1 MTNKD
6 FLEALSE
13 ICSDPEYDNKFN
25 NKKKKM
31 KNTAKAVIVCA
42 AALAAVIGAVLL
54 FKSVSAKRPNANPPY
69 NNGTILIKTNSEEVT
84 PFDEPASTDAP
95 GLEQTPK
102 TVLAETKWF
111 DDTAFQVRQLTYANM
126 DANIS
131 TLNSDNLGVRHIS
144 AEVKGDHA
152 DCQGCYY
159 NAETGE
165 VVCLYHEFLAVSGV
179 KIDKGYGLRFYPDR
193 VRDDLVAVRL
203 YDEGSVLT
211 EGLWIYDRKTGN
223 VAEIG
228 LPEGCG
234 SYEELYVYENCLWN
248 GKLAVG
254 VNPVEGVH
262 CTYVLNTDIG
272 KAAVVPGTE
281 NSEWSSA
288 SFIGDNILLLTADG
302 YSFLNI
308 DTGTHAQ
315 VVGEYNYFTDG
326 KVFSIKNWG
335 WANHSDVEVAVYD
348 AATGA
353 IVDDQPVLVKTVL
366 DGGARVFLV
375 KNSTSGEETV
385 ILDNYDQNAYTWS
398 KDNAYFYAF
407 SEANRKLVCYSAS
420 DGQWIANTVLGVSTE
435 PVTIDG
441 KECTVDCS
449 YALAVS
455 DRNSDVT
462 LYYTR
467 TIEERLALPDYEDEK
482 VDSPYWDKYR
492 EIKAANFDGKD
503 RFSMWF
509 GGNPVGIIVK
519 DMTWLRDEILTICDG
534 NRIDKLPD
542 QTDTDHL
549 KVEIHCGSVDIWF
562 IEYEDACYAY
572 LGYNMLNPVGGHGHA
587 EEMYEIPH
595 TLLEAVESYYNET
608 YNSGRWY

>member
-366 DGGARVFLV
+366 DDGARVFLV
-375 KNSTSGEETV
+375 KNSTSGEETW
-385 ILDNYDQNAYTWS
+385 LTS
-398 KDNAYFYAF
+398 
-407 SEANRKLVCYSAS
+407 R
-420 DGQWIANTVLGVSTE
+420 
-435 PVTIDG
+435 P
-441 KECTVDCS
+441 
-449 YALAVS
+449 
-455 DRNSDVT
+455 
-462 LYYTR
+462 TR
-467 TIEERLALPDYEDEK
+467 SSR
-482 VDSPYWDKYR
+482 R
-492 EIKAANFDGKD
+492 
-503 RFSMWF
+503 
-509 GGNPVGIIVK
+509 
-519 DMTWLRDEILTICDG
+519 
-534 NRIDKLPD
+534 
-542 QTDTDHL
+542 
-549 KVEIHCGSVDIWF
+549 
-562 IEYEDACYAY
+562 
-572 LGYNMLNPVGGHGHA
+572 
-587 EEMYEIPH
+587 
-595 TLLEAVESYYNET
+595 
-608 YNSGRWY
+608 